1 MQGGPHVA
9 PLTTQGKGGRAMK
22 WHHVQDNWSAFLDAI
37 MDRWPDADEAELE
50 EIDGDQRSFIAYVA
64 EMTGQS
70 AADAREEIRDWL
82 TGELPS
88 DVVMDP
94 RHDNQSIA
102 LSSKY
107 IPEGEDEYDDDAR
120 FGDG

>member
-1 MQGGPHVA
+1 
-9 PLTTQGKGGRAMK
+9 MK

-70 AADAREEIRDWL
+70 VADAREEIRDWL